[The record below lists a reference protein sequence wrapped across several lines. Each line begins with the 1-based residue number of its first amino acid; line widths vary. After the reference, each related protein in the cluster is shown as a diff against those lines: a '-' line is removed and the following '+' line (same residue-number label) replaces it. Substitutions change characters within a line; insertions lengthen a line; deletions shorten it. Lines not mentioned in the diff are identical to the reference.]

1 MSDAATPSPVDQLTH
16 DYATSQLNQLNML
29 VSQNQQLQEI
39 NETYSTNNSKINQI
53 TMDIANMY
61 FYDNLFFWVYYAV
74 AVVYIVM
81 LYVTKSKY
89 ASSIYFVAILAVLI
103 LTFPFYILPMQS
115 FLWNLYTYALSF
127 TTGTAYQ
134 IPSIRTFGYDF
145 QILQSKF

>member
-1 MSDAATPSPVDQLTH
+1 MSDATPSPVDQLTN

-53 TMDIANMY
+53 TMDLANMN

-115 FLWNLYTYALSF
+115 FLWSLYTYALSF

>member
-1 MSDAATPSPVDQLTH
+1 MSDAAIPSPVDQLTH

-53 TMDIANMY
+53 TMDISNMY

-115 FLWNLYTYALSF
+115 FLWSLYTYALSF